1 MKIKAAIPV
10 ILFFLT
16 GCQGKFESKLTDP
29 ESVWLYAIKDA
40 TNNNN
45 EKTMQLKFY
54 DNGIADEVD
63 TDFVNFKWSYNPVTK
78 IFNIN
83 NQEFDIIGQNAQT
96 IYLKH
101 KKTGLNARL
110 SKIK

>member
-1 MKIKAAIPV
+1 MKIKAAFI

-29 ESVWLYAIKDA
+29 DSVWLYAIKDA
-40 TNNNN
+40 ANNNK
-45 EKTMQLKFY
+45 EKTMLLKFY
-54 DNGIADEVD
+54 SNGIADEAD

-78 IFNIN
+78 TFSIN
-83 NQEFDIIGQNAQT
+83 SQDFDIVGENAQT

-101 KKTGLNARL
+101 KKTGFKARL

>member
-1 MKIKAAIPV
+1 MKIKAAFI

-29 ESVWLYAIKDA
+29 DTVWLYAIKDA
-40 TNNNN
+40 ANIKN

-54 DNGIADEVD
+54 SNGIADEVD

-78 IFNIN
+78 TFSIN
-83 NQEFDIIGQNAQT
+83 SQDFDIVGQNAQT
-96 IYLKH
+96 FYLKH

-110 SKIK
+110 SRIQ

>member
-1 MKIKAAIPV
+1 MKIKAAFI

-29 ESVWLYAIKDA
+29 DSVWLYAIIDA
-40 TNNNN
+40 ANINN

-54 DNGIADEVD
+54 SNGIADEVD
-63 TDFVNFKWSYNPVTK
+63 TDFVNFKWSYNSVTK
-78 IFNIN
+78 TFSIN
-83 NQEFDIIGQNAQT
+83 SQEFDIVGQNAQT
-96 IYLKH
+96 FYLKH

-110 SKIK
+110 SRIQ

>member
-1 MKIKAAIPV
+1 MKIKAVFI

-29 ESVWLYAIKDA
+29 DSVWLYAIKDA
-40 TNNNN
+40 ANIKN
-45 EKTMQLKFY
+45 EKTMQLKLY
-54 DNGIADEVD
+54 SNGIADEVD

-78 IFNIN
+78 TFSIN
-83 NQEFDIIGQNAQT
+83 SQEFDIVGQNAQT
-96 IYLKH
+96 FYLKH

-110 SKIK
+110 SRIQ